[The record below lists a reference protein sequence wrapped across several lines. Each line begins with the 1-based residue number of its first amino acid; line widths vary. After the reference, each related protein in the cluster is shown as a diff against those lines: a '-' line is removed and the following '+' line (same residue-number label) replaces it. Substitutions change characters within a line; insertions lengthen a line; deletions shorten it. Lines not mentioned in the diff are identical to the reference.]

1 MENNQ
6 STQQQSSELSYS
18 KLHRSSR
25 RKTPLS
31 NNLNTLLLL
40 LNRSSWLIWG
50 GMWLLLLALS
60 AIAILSLIH
69 PINLKQEEPE
79 PKTVAT
85 EKPPETSSQTS
96 SSIHLWLVGAAA
108 LTFAAG
114 SLVIFKRLNSSSQ
127 SPKLRKRSSERALTR
142 RKQRKIMLQGHSSP
156 PTSLKPLSPT
166 APMAAEIE
174 PVVML
179 PPEESHS
186 LDSGEESLAEML
198 DSCPPFAASENL
210 TADNCLNAESE
221 PVVTVL
227 PPEESHLLD
236 SEEESLAEIMDIRK
250 HRSLSSILR
259 GL

>member
-6 STQQQSSELSYS
+6 STQQPSSELSYS

-127 SPKLRKRSSERALTR
+127 SPKLRKRSSGRALTR
-142 RKQRKIMLQGHSSP
+142 RKQRKILLQGHSSAS
-156 PTSLKPLSPT
+156 TSLEPLSPT

-227 PPEESHLLD
+227 PPEESNPLD
-236 SEEESLAEIMDIRK
+236 SGSQSLADMMDIRK
-250 HRSLSSILR
+250 QRPLPSILR
-259 GL
+259 RE